1 MTVAQEVEWV
11 FISEGQWLNLRWFR
25 CASLRVKVSLGKIL
39 NPKWPHYIL
48 FSVNVGFKA
57 LMHFIFHLTVCILCY
72 WSMPVYHKNEHCVF
86 PLKHNCIYFPV
97 EHFNGHCY
105 AHDAII
111 ESLFQTP
118 FRQNVW
124 FSLHYLSVMFLL
136 CTITKFRLKQGITE
150 LLAFC

>member
-57 LMHFIFHLTVCILCY
+57 LYFSFDCMYFML
-72 WSMPVYHKNEHCVF
+72 
-86 PLKHNCIYFPV
+86 LK
-97 EHFNGHCY
+97 Y
-105 AHDAII
+105 A
-111 ESLFQTP
+111 
-118 FRQNVW
+118 
-124 FSLHYLSVMFLL
+124 SVP
-136 CTITKFRLKQGITE
+136 QE
-150 LLAFC
+150 